1 MAITTSAQQII
12 GNMRIDIPVSIPEK
26 YWELIAQYREELI
39 AQATEILGNREDA
52 EDVVQETFCAA
63 FKDCQKL
70 PAASSIGAW
79 LRSINR
85 CNALDH
91 RRGSSRRLKKV
102 ERKELLLGERTFT
115 TGGFSVVELRESMHK
130 AVDALP
136 ENLRDVVAL
145 RYWENLSFQEIADR
159 LQIPI
164 GTVQSRLFEASN
176 RLYSKLKTN
185 FATEDTEGRKR

>member
-39 AQATEILGNREDA
+39 VQATEIVGNRNDA

-63 FKDCQKL
+63 FKDCLKL

-91 RRGSSRRLKKV
+91 RRGSSRKLKAV
-102 ERKELLLGERTFT
+102 ERKQLLGERTFT

-130 AVDALP
+130 AVDMLP
-136 ENLRDVVAL
+136 QNLRDVVAL
-145 RYWENLSFQEIADR
+145 RYWENLSFHEIAER

-176 RLYSKLKTN
+176 RLYAKLKPN
-185 FATEDTEGRKR
+185 FGATENAERPQT

>member
-1 MAITTSAQQII
+1 
-12 GNMRIDIPVSIPEK
+12 MRIDIPVSIPEK